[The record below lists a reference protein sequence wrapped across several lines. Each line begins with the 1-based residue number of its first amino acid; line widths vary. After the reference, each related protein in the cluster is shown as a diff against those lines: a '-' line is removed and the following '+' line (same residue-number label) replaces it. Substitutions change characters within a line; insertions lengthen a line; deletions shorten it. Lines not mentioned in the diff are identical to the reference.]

1 MIEGR
6 ATGTCSLGPLIRAD
20 VAASDSLP
28 GTGLI
33 KWRGSCELLG
43 VFSPQMGAA
52 VTFSY
57 TIQGKATQTIPKKF
71 RVLSSFAD
79 PLANNGRGQTTVEL
93 GCLLT
98 YMEDAAEPTEL
109 KSRDDDE
116 LGNESQ
122 SDEDF
127 DAIGA
132 SVSARFAFKQCAN
145 AIGVSFN
152 FRDGALES
160 TFRVDT
166 IDLKVGYISVMS
178 DLLVSESMVGEL
190 DANEVLQIRRL
201 TEASGEAGKLLN
213 TSNILSIAPLNAGE
227 LPGENVAVEY
237 SSWRLKEPDSD
248 EGLNSPWEKTIQIG
262 PTYKYMV
269 GTTIVTFGG
278 AFSIGFIVPVYVDM
292 MPVKTNTTTYM
303 DLVVDGTTRS
313 FVKEDETVIVT
324 AVKKQWNNDF
334 TDPTAGEYVW
344 PNGEDDSFALFATDT
359 IRTVYEYD
367 EKGRVVLQ
375 ETFTIDSGWTYQ
387 QKLGPEVAGTGDLPV
402 LMTPQNTKRSVLT
415 GYEKIET
422 TYSENKRRT
431 DSLRL
436 IHKKL
441 SQAGQWQTVWYINN
455 FRLEFGDKPETY
467 KEDSELEGLVY
478 QDAQVNYTI
487 TPSELE
493 NAAPTKTER
502 LSVGSQD
509 DPLERSTETVWVYGD
524 QQSIRRR
531 VFRMPFAPDDLVT
544 GTSGNYSVTPSNA
557 EAVARLFGRVQN
569 KLLFGAR
576 YGVQLQLLPV
586 QVPAM
591 AFDALNVDLAGVMG
605 QFRLNNLSYVIEPGE
620 VVCGCNALYWGTI
633 GSTPYSGTASG
644 SWVPLPASSSG
655 YTAPQDVNTVEAGTT
670 FVISSVGT
678 TSQEDWNTLAGTSG
692 VTYSEGD
699 TITAVVDGSTLDSS
713 TGTVSTLQ
721 PAPTPTSDPTLGE
734 VVTTDPEDVQPP
746 YTTTERYALA
756 AYRGR
761 FVLSGTETATRLAL
775 RFGLAADSRAFV
787 LSGRPVTLRKSIQYQ
802 LAANAAAFVITG
814 NDADVVH
821 GYNLGPVAGAYVM
834 TGQDAA
840 LATTGAASFELLG
853 VTGSFALTG
862 NEAELNPTILTPL
875 PGSFGLSGN
884 DVDLSLFAVEPF
896 NGFGAK
902 YTNPATLPTND
913 ANGVAFSPSGEAI
926 AVAFRS
932 SPFIA
937 AYPWDAATGFGTKYS
952 NPATAVPGFSGQA
965 VAFSPAGDAIAIA
978 IDDETCVAVYAWDDA
993 TGFGAKYSDPS
1004 TAIVGDYGWDVAF
1017 SPSGNAIAVSH
1028 GFTQPSVSAYAWDA
1042 STGFGTKYSN
1052 PASTP
1057 EFAFDSE
1064 NVAFTPAGD
1073 AIAVTFDDTPGIV
1086 VYSWDDATGF
1096 GVQYSDPA
1104 TEAPI
1109 GSDDLAFSP
1118 AGDAIASTDIFEP
1131 GVYVCSWDSATG
1143 FGAKYTDPSTA
1154 LTSSGRAVAFS
1165 PLSDAILIGYF
1176 GAPYISA
1183 YAWDST
1189 TGFGAKFSDPATA
1202 PTGRVSD
1209 IAFSPTGDAVAI
1221 AHNTSPR
1228 ITVYANAD
1236 PS

>member
-1 MIEGR
+1 
-6 ATGTCSLGPLIRAD
+6 
-20 VAASDSLP
+20 
-28 GTGLI
+28 
-33 KWRGSCELLG
+33 
-43 VFSPQMGAA
+43 
-52 VTFSY
+52 
-57 TIQGKATQTIPKKF
+57 
-71 RVLSSFAD
+71 VLSSFAD

-98 YMEDAAEPTEL
+98 YMEDAAEPAEL
-109 KSRDDDE
+109 NTRDDDE
-116 LGNESQ
+116 LGNDTQ
-122 SDEDF
+122 ADEDF

-132 SVSARFAFKQCAN
+132 SISAKYIFKQCAA
-145 AIGVSFN
+145 AIGVTYSFN
-152 FRDGALES
+152 DGPLAS
-160 TFRVDT
+160 TFRLDT
-166 IDLKVGYISVMS
+166 IDLEVGYVSVMS

-190 DANEVLQIRRL
+190 DGNEVLQIRAL
-201 TEASGEAGKLLN
+201 TEAVGEAGKLLN
-213 TSNILSIAPLNAGE
+213 TTNVLSIAPLNAGE
-227 LPGENVAVEY
+227 LPGENVAVQY
-237 SSWRLKEPDSD
+237 SSWRLKEPDPDDGFGDNRWELSVTTGPIVRYYVQSGD
-248 EGLNSPWEKTIQIG
+248 DVFRLEGRS
-262 PTYKYMV
+262 
-269 GTTIVTFGG
+269 TTETR
-278 AFSIGFIVPVYVDM
+278 
-292 MPVKTNTTTYM
+292 TTYESA
-303 DLVVDGTTRS
+303 VVDGKTISR
-313 FVKEDETVIVT
+313 VKEVETVKDIPEVEVAGEYYTALLEVFGSVPVDGWGQGLDGVPQSPTDRSIEITTYEYRPDGKVSSVIRRKTETWLAIVGRMNITLAWPPTVLNPPDGFALSEISETRYLYADVSITTFGSGGAGSFNRPDRVRRIEQEDFVMYPFTQEGQQAAAAGNARSDTKEHAISQIRGMIDTGLISRGVIVT
-324 AVKKQWNNDF
+324 NEYSSD
-334 TDPTAGEYVW
+334 DPD
-344 PNGEDDSFALFATDT
+344 N
-359 IRTVYEYD
+359 
-367 EKGRVVLQ
+367 VV
-375 ETFTIDSGWTYQ
+375 
-387 QKLGPEVAGTGDLPV
+387 
-402 LMTPQNTKRSVLT
+402 
-415 GYEKIET
+415 
-422 TYSENKRRT
+422 
-431 DSLRL
+431 
-436 IHKKL
+436 
-441 SQAGQWQTVWYINN
+441 
-455 FRLEFGDKPETY
+455 
-467 KEDSELEGLVY
+467 
-478 QDAQVNYTI
+478 
-487 TPSELE
+487 PSEI
-493 NAAPTKTER
+493 ER
-502 LSVGSQD
+502 SNSIGGTD

-544 GTSGNYSVTPSNA
+544 GTSGNYTVTPSNA
-557 EAVARLFGRVQN
+557 EDVARLFGRVQN

-655 YTAPQDVNTVEAGTT
+655 YTAPQDMNTVEAGTT

-821 GYNLGPVAGAYVM
+821 GYNLGPAAGAYVM

-875 PGSFGLSGN
+875 PGSFALSGN

-902 YTNPATLPTND
+902 YTDPATLPTND

-952 NPATAVPGFSGQA
+952 NPATAVPGFSGEA

-1004 TAIVGDYGWDVAF
+1004 TAIVGDYGRDVAF

-1118 AGDAIASTDIFEP
+1118 AGDAIASTDVFAP
-1131 GVYVCSWDSATG
+1131 RVYACSWDSATG

-1154 LTSSGRAVAFS
+1154 VPSAGQAVAFS
-1165 PLSDAILIGYF
+1165 PLSDAILIGYT

-1202 PTGRVSD
+1202 PTGRVND

>member
-6 ATGTCSLGPLIRAD
+6 AIGTCSLGPLIRAD

-57 TIQGKATQTIPKKF
+57 TIQGKATQSIPKKF

-98 YMEDAAEPTEL
+98 YMEDAAEPTEI

-178 DLLVSESMVGEL
+178 DLLVSENMVGEL
-190 DANEVLQIRRL
+190 DANEVLQIRKL
-201 TEASGEAGKLLN
+201 TEAAGEAGKLLN
-213 TSNILSIAPLNAGE
+213 TTNVLSIAPLNAGE

-375 ETFTIDSGWTYQ
+375 ETFTIDSGWTYE

-455 FRLEFGDKPETY
+455 FRLDFGDKPEKY

-502 LSVGSQD
+502 LSVGSQE

-557 EAVARLFGRVQN
+557 EDVARLFGRVQN

-644 SWVPLPASSSG
+644 SWVPLPAG
-655 YTAPQDVNTVEAGTT
+655 MAVGDLDAAPE
-670 FVISSVGT
+670 
-678 TSQEDWNTLAGTSG
+678 
-692 VTYSEGD
+692 
-699 TITAVVDGSTLDSS
+699 
-713 TGTVSTLQ
+713 
-721 PAPTPTSDPTLGE
+721 PTSDPTLGE

-761 FVLSGTETATRLAL
+761 FLLTGLEADVRQSVNYFIEANRRVFTFIGRVTELSIGKTIEAGVESFALQGQPITTAEGTGGFQLEANTGLFVVTGANADLPPVIDEASLWTAGQLNAALWLDGSDESTITASSGRVTEWRDKSGNNRHAVSGGAQSPLVAVASRNELNTIGIDSIDRFLFIPSSQGTFNALHNGKGHVFLVWSRDIASGSFNQVMGNRGSSSNSTGFRLFLGAGADVQTLSVTAGGDAVRTAVIGFRALSVGEFGIIEARLSLDEGDDKATILNDGVAPSQERSGTATPSGSNSTGDLRIGTDDSGQALISKIAEVIIVTQALSQEDVERVEGYLAYKWALADRLPVDHPYRSQPPTVFGSGQIQVTGNNAVLTTTGTEAEAPIIATYSQSSLWFENEAATAEGMTNGIFAETSETGTDADNGFDNSDWIQMDFGTETAFSKIIIGADFDNTLAGGWGAFYTENCSVRASNVGGNDPTDWTTIVADTGPFTQGIQEYATPGASYRYVRLVG
-775 RFGLAADSRAFV
+775 REFDYLAA
-787 LSGRPVTLRKSIQYQ
+787 T
-802 LAANAAAFVITG
+802 
-814 NDADVVH
+814 
-821 GYNLGPVAGAYVM
+821 
-834 TGQDAA
+834 
-840 LATTGAASFELLG
+840 
-853 VTGSFALTG
+853 
-862 NEAELNPTILTPL
+862 
-875 PGSFGLSGN
+875 
-884 DVDLSLFAVEPF
+884 
-896 NGFGAK
+896 
-902 YTNPATLPTND
+902 
-913 ANGVAFSPSGEAI
+913 
-926 AVAFRS
+926 
-932 SPFIA
+932 
-937 AYPWDAATGFGTKYS
+937 
-952 NPATAVPGFSGQA
+952 
-965 VAFSPAGDAIAIA
+965 
-978 IDDETCVAVYAWDDA
+978 
-993 TGFGAKYSDPS
+993 
-1004 TAIVGDYGWDVAF
+1004 
-1017 SPSGNAIAVSH
+1017 
-1028 GFTQPSVSAYAWDA
+1028 
-1042 STGFGTKYSN
+1042 
-1052 PASTP
+1052 
-1057 EFAFDSE
+1057 EFY
-1064 NVAFTPAGD
+1064 
-1073 AIAVTFDDTPGIV
+1073 AVT
-1086 VYSWDDATGF
+1086 
-1096 GVQYSDPA
+1096 
-1104 TEAPI
+1104 
-1109 GSDDLAFSP
+1109 
-1118 AGDAIASTDIFEP
+1118 
-1131 GVYVCSWDSATG
+1131 
-1143 FGAKYTDPSTA
+1143 
-1154 LTSSGRAVAFS
+1154 
-1165 PLSDAILIGYF
+1165 
-1176 GAPYISA
+1176 
-1183 YAWDST
+1183 
-1189 TGFGAKFSDPATA
+1189 
-1202 PTGRVSD
+1202 
-1209 IAFSPTGDAVAI
+1209 
-1221 AHNTSPR
+1221 
-1228 ITVYANAD
+1228 
-1236 PS
+1236 